1 MHKLLQRFETLYDL
15 SVKYIVGLLLLA
27 IPLYPKFP
35 FISIPGTYVGIR
47 LEDFLLAITVIWWL
61 VGNVLR
67 MKTIIKEHT
76 TQALILFWVV
86 GAVSLFSAIQV
97 TQTIMPL
104 VALLHW
110 ARRIE
115 YMICFLIGVS
125 AVRNVKNLKF
135 YFVCILIVIMY
146 SFVYGVGQKYFAWPI
161 VTTQNEEYSK
171 GVALQYITGGHL
183 VATFAGHYDMASVLI
198 LILPL
203 VIGIAVSKAQIVKDL
218 MFVKNVRVS
227 RILLFVIALCGTW
240 LLTNS
245 ASRISIVSFAGA
257 ALLGLF
263 FMRKYWVIPVLLI
276 FTLLISALSGSLI
289 SRYMNIYDVTIK
301 KILSVSIIPVAHAQS
316 EPAPT
321 EDRSTNIR
329 LNIEWPRAIRAI
341 ERNPFLG
348 TGYSSITLATD
359 NDYFRMLGEI
369 GILGALSF
377 VILFLHI
384 ARPFWSK
391 LFSAHKAD
399 TQTLF
404 AVLIFCAIPGIFL
417 NMVFIDIL
425 EASKF
430 AILFW
435 LLLGISFGLIYK
447 KHD

>member
-1 MHKLLQRFETLYDL
+1 
-15 SVKYIVGLLLLA
+15 
-27 IPLYPKFP
+27 
-35 FISIPGTYVGIR
+35 
-47 LEDFLLAITVIWWL
+47 
-61 VGNVLR
+61 
-67 MKTIIKEHT
+67 
-76 TQALILFWVV
+76 
-86 GAVSLFSAIQV
+86 
-97 TQTIMPL
+97 
-104 VALLHW
+104 
-110 ARRIE
+110 
-115 YMICFLIGVS
+115 
-125 AVRNVKNLKF
+125 
-135 YFVCILIVIMY
+135 
-146 SFVYGVGQKYFAWPI
+146 
-161 VTTQNEEYSK
+161 
-171 GVALQYITGGHL
+171 
-183 VATFAGHYDMASVLI
+183 
-198 LILPL
+198 
-203 VIGIAVSKAQIVKDL
+203 
-218 MFVKNVRVS
+218 
-227 RILLFVIALCGTW
+227 
-240 LLTNS
+240 
-245 ASRISIVSFAGA
+245 
-257 ALLGLF
+257 
-263 FMRKYWVIPVLLI
+263 
-276 FTLLISALSGSLI
+276 
-289 SRYMNIYDVTIK
+289 MNIYDVTIK
-301 KILSVSIIPVAHAQS
+301 KILSISIIPVANAQS

-377 VILFLHI
+377 IILFLHI